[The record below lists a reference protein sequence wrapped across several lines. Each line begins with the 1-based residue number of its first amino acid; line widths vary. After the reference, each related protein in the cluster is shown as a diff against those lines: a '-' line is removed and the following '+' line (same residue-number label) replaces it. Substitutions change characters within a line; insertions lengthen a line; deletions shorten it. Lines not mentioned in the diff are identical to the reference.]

1 MKMTVVLMK
10 KTHETEKKNDTSRQP
25 PDLWKNNEPLLE
37 IWHSFWKFV
46 TITKGDQMIKLETM
60 SFFPEA
66 QTRRLQKTEH
76 TLGWCNKF
84 HQVSN
89 NL

>member
-1 MKMTVVLMK
+1 MKLTVVLMK
-10 KTHETEKKNDTSRQP
+10 KTHETEKKMIPADNLQICE
-25 PDLWKNNEPLLE
+25 KNNEPFLE

-76 TLGWCNKF
+76 TLG
-84 HQVSN
+84 
-89 NL
+89 